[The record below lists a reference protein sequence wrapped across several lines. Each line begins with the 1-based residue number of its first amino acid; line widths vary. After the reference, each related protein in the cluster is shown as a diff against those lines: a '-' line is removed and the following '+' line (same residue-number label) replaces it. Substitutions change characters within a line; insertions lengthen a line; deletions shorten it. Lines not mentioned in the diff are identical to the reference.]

1 MDQPFINPHK
11 SEQLS
16 HLDNVNTS
24 LKVVGDG
31 VCLKKSVVCDGAEG
45 AVFAAEFLFQ
55 LQRLL
60 KTSLF

>member
-1 MDQPFINPHK
+1 MNTHK
-11 SEQLS
+11 FKHLS
-16 HLDNVNTS
+16 HPESVYTG

-31 VCLKKSVVCDGAEG
+31 MCLKKSVVRDGAEG

-60 KTSLF
+60 KTGLF